1 MKKENIKKHLKRVIA
16 IAAIVWIINKSTGTL
31 LNEKP
36 RKDTIHHESKG
47 SN

>member
-1 MKKENIKKHLKRVIA
+1 MKKENIKKHLKRAIA
-16 IAAIVWIINKSTGTL
+16 IAAIVWIMSKSTGAP

-36 RKDTIHHESKG
+36 RKDTIHHESKR